1 MSSKHDTKAAG
12 LQPNTPVQ
20 FIPGV
25 GPQRA
30 TLFQKLGL
38 QFARDLLFYFP
49 REYEDMSQ
57 LRKVEQFEENVPLS
71 VCGNVEE
78 VDLHHTGTGRTVL
91 GVLVQQE
98 GRYVRALWFNQPYMR
113 DRFSQ
118 GQRVVLSGKA
128 KLNSGHW
135 EMAHPRVETL
145 TADQMVPAGQILPLY
160 SLTEG
165 ISQGQMRR
173 IIQSVLDS
181 CLEQIDEVFPDTF
194 LQRHNLLALRSA
206 LPQVHSPATRELLE
220 QARYR
225 LIYQELLVLQLAV
238 GLRRQM
244 LAGDFQAPQMQVTA
258 RIDAR
263 IRRLLPFDLT
273 DSQNQAVQEIAG
285 DLNRTT
291 PMNRL
296 LQGDVGSG
304 KTVVAVYAMLAA
316 VAHGRQAV
324 LMTPTEILARQ
335 HYATLQHL
343 LEKSQVRIGLLTGTL
358 HQSARQTLQ
367 QNMASGGVDLV
378 VGTQAL
384 LHAGIEFAQLG
395 LVVVDEQH
403 KFGVEQRAEL
413 RSAARAPHYLVMT
426 ATPIPRTISMTV
438 FGDLDV
444 TTLRGSPPGR
454 QEVHTYLGFEHQ
466 RGKWWDFFR
475 RKLREGR
482 QGYVITPRVEDK
494 GSVRGKSVEEALE
507 ELANGELEAFR
518 LDLVHGRM
526 SGEEKAAALNAFHC
540 GQTQVLVATSV
551 VEVGIDVPNATLM
564 TIENGNYFGLSQLH
578 QLRGRVSRGNH
589 PGYVCVFADST
600 THESPERLTAFSE
613 TTDGFELSEIDF
625 RLRGPGDLFSTK
637 QHGLPPLRIA
647 DLVRDTETLEV
658 ARRDARQLLEK
669 DTQLNDPMYSK
680 LRRMVLTRYGDSLQ
694 FSDVG

>member
-1 MSSKHDTKAAG
+1 MSSKQDNLAAG
-12 LQPNTPVQ
+12 LQPNTPMQ

-30 TLFQKLGL
+30 KLFQKLGL
-38 QFARDLLFYFP
+38 QIARDVLFHFP

-71 VCGNVEE
+71 VCGDIEE
-78 VDLHHTGTGRTVL
+78 VDLRHTGAGRTVL

-145 TADQMVPAGQILPLY
+145 TADQTAPAGQILPLY

-165 ISQGQMRR
+165 VSQGQMRR
-173 IIQSVLDS
+173 IVQSVLDG
-181 CLEQIDEVFPDTF
+181 CLDQMDEVFPDTF
-194 LQRHNLLALRSA
+194 LQQHNLLALRSA
-206 LPQVHSPATRELLE
+206 LPQVHSPDNRELLE

-244 LAGDFQAPQMQVTA
+244 LAGNFQAPQLQVNA

-273 DSQNQAVQEIAG
+273 ESQDHAVREIAV

-316 VAHGRQAV
+316 VAHSRQAV
-324 LMTPTEILARQ
+324 LMAPTEILARQ
-335 HYATLQHL
+335 HFDTLQHL

-358 HQSARQTLQ
+358 HQSARQKLQ
-367 QNMASGGVDLV
+367 QDMAAGSVDLV
-378 VGTQAL
+378 IGTQAL
-384 LHAGIEFAQLG
+384 LHSGTEFSQLG

-413 RSAARAPHYLVMT
+413 RSAGRAPHYLVMT
-426 ATPIPRTISMTV
+426 ATPIPRTISMTI
-438 FGDLDV
+438 FGDLDI

-454 QEVHTYLGFEHQ
+454 QEVHTYLGYEYQ
-466 RGKWWDFFR
+466 RVKWWEFFR

-482 QGYVITPRVEDK
+482 QGYVITPRVEAK
-494 GSVRGKSVEEALE
+494 GSIRGKSVEEAFE
-507 ELANGELEAFR
+507 ELTNGELEAFR

-526 SGEEKAAALNAFHC
+526 SGEDKAAALNAFTR

-578 QLRGRVSRGNH
+578 QLRGRISRGNH
-589 PGYVCVFADST
+589 PGYVCVFASPT
-600 THESPERLTAFSE
+600 AHESPERLTAFSE

-647 DLVRDTETLEV
+647 DLIRDAEILEV
-658 ARRDARQLLEK
+658 ARRDARQLLDK
-669 DTQLNDPMYSK
+669 DAQLHDPMYSK
-680 LRRMVLTRYGDSLQ
+680 LRRMVLTRYGESLQ

>member
-1 MSSKHDTKAAG
+1 MSSKHDRTATG
-12 LQPNTPVQ
+12 LQPDTPVQ

-30 TLFQKLGL
+30 KLFQKLGL
-38 QFARDLLFYFP
+38 QIARDVLFHFP

-71 VCGNVEE
+71 VCGDIEE
-78 VDLHHTGTGRTVL
+78 VDLRHTGAGRTVL

-118 GQRVVLSGKA
+118 GQRVVLSGRA
-128 KLNSGHW
+128 KLNSGRW

-145 TADQMVPAGQILPLY
+145 AAGQTAPAGQILPLY

-165 ISQGQMRR
+165 VNQGQMRR
-173 IIQSVLDS
+173 IVQTVLDS
-181 CLEQIDEVFPDTF
+181 CLDQMDEVFPDTF
-194 LQRHNLLALRSA
+194 LRQHTLLALRSA
-206 LPQVHSPATRELLE
+206 LPQVHSPANRELLE

-244 LAGDFQAPQMQVTA
+244 LADDFQAPQLLVNA
-258 RIDAR
+258 RIDSR

-273 DSQNQAVQEIAG
+273 EFQNHAVREIAG

-316 VAHGRQAV
+316 VAHGHQAV

-358 HQSARQTLQ
+358 HQSTRQRLQ
-367 QNMASGGVDLV
+367 QDMASGGVDLV

-384 LHAGIEFAQLG
+384 LQAGIEFAQLA

-413 RSAARAPHYLVMT
+413 RGAARAPHYLVMT
-426 ATPIPRTISMTV
+426 ATPIPRTVSMTV
-438 FGDLDV
+438 FGDLDI

-454 QEVHTYLGFEHQ
+454 QEVHTYLGYEYQ
-466 RGKWWDFFR
+466 REKWWEFFR
-475 RKLREGR
+475 RKLCEGR
-482 QGYVITPRVEDK
+482 QGYVITPRVEAK
-494 GSVRGKSVEEALE
+494 GSVRGKSVEEAFE

-526 SGEEKAAALNAFHC
+526 SGEDKAAALKAFQQ

-551 VEVGIDVPNATLM
+551 VEVGIDIPNATLM

-578 QLRGRVSRGNH
+578 QLRGRVSRGNY
-589 PGYVCVFADST
+589 PGYLCVFTNST
-600 THESPERLTAFSE
+600 THESPEGLTAFSE

-647 DLVRDTETLEV
+647 DLIRDTEILEL

-669 DTQLNDPMYSK
+669 DTQLEDPMYSK
-680 LRRMVLTRYGDSLQ
+680 LRRMVLTRYGESLQ

>member
-1 MSSKHDTKAAG
+1 MSSKQDNLAAG

-25 GPQRA
+25 GPQRVK
-30 TLFQKLGL
+30 LFQKLGL
-38 QFARDLLFYFP
+38 QIARDVLFHFP

-71 VCGNVEE
+71 VCGDIKE
-78 VDLHHTGTGRTVL
+78 VDLRHTGAGRTVL

-145 TADQMVPAGQILPLY
+145 TADQTAPAGQILPLY

-165 ISQGQMRR
+165 VSQGQMRR
-173 IIQSVLDS
+173 IVQSVLDG
-181 CLEQIDEVFPDTF
+181 CLDQMDEVFPDTF
-194 LQRHNLLALRSA
+194 LQQHNLLALRSA
-206 LPQVHSPATRELLE
+206 LPQVHSPDNRELLE

-244 LAGDFQAPQMQVTA
+244 LAGNFQAPQLQVNA

-273 DSQNQAVQEIAG
+273 ESQDHAVREIAV

-316 VAHGRQAV
+316 VAHSRQAV
-324 LMTPTEILARQ
+324 LMVPTEILARQ
-335 HYATLQHL
+335 HFDTLQHL
-343 LEKSQVRIGLLTGTL
+343 LEKSQVRIGLLTGAL
-358 HQSARQTLQ
+358 HQSARQRLQ
-367 QNMASGGVDLV
+367 QDMAAGSVDLV
-378 VGTQAL
+378 IGTQAL
-384 LHAGIEFAQLG
+384 LHSGTEFAQLG

-413 RSAARAPHYLVMT
+413 RSAGRAPHYLVMT
-426 ATPIPRTISMTV
+426 ATPIPRTISMTI
-438 FGDLDV
+438 FGDLDI

-454 QEVHTYLGFEHQ
+454 QEVHTYLGYEYQ
-466 RGKWWDFFR
+466 RVKWWEFFR

-482 QGYVITPRVEDK
+482 QGYVITPRVESK
-494 GSVRGKSVEEALE
+494 GSIRGKSVEEAFE
-507 ELANGELEAFR
+507 ELTNGELEAFR

-526 SGEEKAAALNAFHC
+526 PGEDKAAALNAFQR

-578 QLRGRVSRGNH
+578 QLRGRISRGNH
-589 PGYVCVFADST
+589 PGYVCVFASPT
-600 THESPERLTAFSE
+600 AHESPERLTAFSE

-647 DLVRDTETLEV
+647 DLIRDAEILEV
-658 ARRDARQLLEK
+658 ARRDARQLLDK
-669 DTQLNDPMYSK
+669 DAQLHDPMYSK
-680 LRRMVLTRYGDSLQ
+680 LRRMVLTRYGESLQ

>member
-1 MSSKHDTKAAG
+1 MSSKHDTKATD

-38 QFARDLLFYFP
+38 HIARDLLFHFP

-78 VDLHHTGTGRTVL
+78 VELRHTGTGRTVL

-113 DRFSQ
+113 DRFSL

-128 KLNSGHW
+128 RLKSGRW
-135 EMAHPRVETL
+135 EMAHPRAETL
-145 TADQMVPAGQILPLY
+145 AADQMAPAGQILPLY

-181 CLEQIDEVFPDTF
+181 CLEQMDEVFPDTF
-194 LQRHNLLALRSA
+194 LQQHNLLALQSA
-206 LPQVHSPATRELLE
+206 LPQVHSPANRELLE

-273 DSQNQAVQEIAG
+273 DSQNQAVREIAG

-335 HYATLQHL
+335 H
-343 LEKSQVRIGLLTGTL
+343 
-358 HQSARQTLQ
+358 
-367 QNMASGGVDLV
+367 
-378 VGTQAL
+378 
-384 LHAGIEFAQLG
+384 
-395 LVVVDEQH
+395 
-403 KFGVEQRAEL
+403 
-413 RSAARAPHYLVMT
+413 
-426 ATPIPRTISMTV
+426 
-438 FGDLDV
+438 
-444 TTLRGSPPGR
+444 
-454 QEVHTYLGFEHQ
+454 
-466 RGKWWDFFR
+466 
-475 RKLREGR
+475 
-482 QGYVITPRVEDK
+482 
-494 GSVRGKSVEEALE
+494 
-507 ELANGELEAFR
+507 
-518 LDLVHGRM
+518 
-526 SGEEKAAALNAFHC
+526 
-540 GQTQVLVATSV
+540 
-551 VEVGIDVPNATLM
+551 
-564 TIENGNYFGLSQLH
+564 
-578 QLRGRVSRGNH
+578 
-589 PGYVCVFADST
+589 
-600 THESPERLTAFSE
+600 
-613 TTDGFELSEIDF
+613 
-625 RLRGPGDLFSTK
+625 
-637 QHGLPPLRIA
+637 
-647 DLVRDTETLEV
+647 
-658 ARRDARQLLEK
+658 
-669 DTQLNDPMYSK
+669 
-680 LRRMVLTRYGDSLQ
+680 
-694 FSDVG
+694 

>member
-1 MSSKHDTKAAG
+1 MSSKQDNLAAG

-30 TLFQKLGL
+30 KLFQKLGL
-38 QFARDLLFYFP
+38 QITRDVLFHFP

-71 VCGNVEE
+71 VCGDIEE
-78 VDLHHTGTGRTVL
+78 VDLRHTGAGRTVL

-145 TADQMVPAGQILPLY
+145 TADQPAPAGQILPLY

-165 ISQGQMRR
+165 VSQGQMRR
-173 IIQSVLDS
+173 IVQSVLDG
-181 CLEQIDEVFPDTF
+181 CLDQMDEVFPDTF
-194 LQRHNLLALRSA
+194 LQQHNLLALRSA
-206 LPQVHSPATRELLE
+206 LPQVHSPDNRELLE

-244 LAGDFQAPQMQVTA
+244 LAGDFQAPQLQVNA

-263 IRRLLPFDLT
+263 IRRLIPFDLT
-273 DSQNQAVQEIAG
+273 ESQDHAVREIAV
-285 DLNRTT
+285 DMNRTT

-304 KTVVAVYAMLAA
+304 KTMVAVYAMLAA
-316 VAHGRQAV
+316 VAHSRQAV
-324 LMTPTEILARQ
+324 LMAPTEILARQ
-335 HYATLQHL
+335 HFSTLQHL

-358 HQSARQTLQ
+358 HQSARQRLQ
-367 QNMASGGVDLV
+367 QDMTAGSVDLV
-378 VGTQAL
+378 IGTQAL
-384 LHAGIEFAQLG
+384 LHSGTEFAQLG

-413 RSAARAPHYLVMT
+413 RSAGRAPHYLVMT
-426 ATPIPRTISMTV
+426 ATPIPRTISMTI
-438 FGDLDV
+438 FGDLDI

-454 QEVHTYLGFEHQ
+454 QEVHTYLGYEYQ
-466 RGKWWDFFR
+466 RVKWWEFFR

-482 QGYVITPRVEDK
+482 QGYVVTPRVEAK
-494 GSVRGKSVEEALE
+494 GSIRGKSVEEAFE

-526 SGEEKAAALNAFHC
+526 SGEDKAAALNAFQR

-578 QLRGRVSRGNH
+578 QLRGRVSRGNY
-589 PGYVCVFADST
+589 PGYVCVFTSPTA
-600 THESPERLTAFSE
+600 HESPERLTAFSE

-647 DLVRDTETLEV
+647 DLVRDAEILEV
-658 ARRDARQLLEK
+658 ARRDARQLLDK
-669 DTQLNDPMYSK
+669 DAQLNDPMYSK
-680 LRRMVLTRYGDSLQ
+680 LRRMVLTRYGESLQ

>member
-1 MSSKHDTKAAG
+1 MSSKQDNLAAG

-25 GPQRA
+25 GPQRVK
-30 TLFQKLGL
+30 LFQKLGL
-38 QFARDLLFYFP
+38 QIARDVLFHFP

-71 VCGNVEE
+71 VCGDIKE
-78 VDLHHTGTGRTVL
+78 VDLRHTGAGRTVL

-98 GRYVRALWFNQPYMR
+98 ERYVRALWFNQPYMR

-145 TADQMVPAGQILPLY
+145 TADQTAPAGKILPLY

-165 ISQGQMRR
+165 VSQGQMRR
-173 IIQSVLDS
+173 IVQSVLDD
-181 CLEQIDEVFPDTF
+181 CLDQMDEVFPDTF
-194 LQRHNLLALRSA
+194 LQQHNLLALRSA
-206 LPQVHSPATRELLE
+206 LPQVHSPDNRELLE

-244 LAGDFQAPQMQVTA
+244 LAGNFQAPQLQVNA

-263 IRRLLPFDLT
+263 IRRLLPFGLT
-273 DSQNQAVQEIAG
+273 ESQDHAVREIAV

-316 VAHGRQAV
+316 VAHSRQAV
-324 LMTPTEILARQ
+324 LMVPTEILARQ
-335 HYATLQHL
+335 HFDTLQHL
-343 LEKSQVRIGLLTGTL
+343 LKKSQVRVGLLTGAL
-358 HQSARQTLQ
+358 HQSARQRLQ
-367 QNMASGGVDLV
+367 QDMAAGSVDLV
-378 VGTQAL
+378 IGTQAL
-384 LHAGIEFAQLG
+384 LHSGTGFAQLG

-413 RSAARAPHYLVMT
+413 RSAGRAPHYLVMT
-426 ATPIPRTISMTV
+426 ATPIPRTISMTI
-438 FGDLDV
+438 FGDLDI

-454 QEVHTYLGFEHQ
+454 QEVHTYLGYEYQ
-466 RGKWWDFFR
+466 RVKWWEFFR

-482 QGYVITPRVEDK
+482 QGYVITPRVESK
-494 GSVRGKSVEEALE
+494 GSIRGKSVEEAFE
-507 ELANGELEAFR
+507 ELTNGELEAFR

-526 SGEEKAAALNAFHC
+526 SGEDKAAALNAFQR

-551 VEVGIDVPNATLM
+551 VEVGIDIPNATLM

-589 PGYVCVFADST
+589 PGYVCVFTSPTA
-600 THESPERLTAFSE
+600 HESPERLTAFSE

-647 DLVRDTETLEV
+647 DLVRDAEILEV
-658 ARRDARQLLEK
+658 ARRDARQLLDK
-669 DTQLNDPMYSK
+669 DAQLNDPMYSK
-680 LRRMVLTRYGDSLQ
+680 LRRMVLTRYGESLQ